1 MAEDTIVEIYTDGAC
16 SGNPGPGGWG
26 VVLRYGG
33 TEKELYGG
41 EPDTTNNRMELTA
54 AIEALGALKRPM
66 QVRLH
71 TDSTY
76 LRNGITDWIANWKAN
91 GWRTKARKPVA
102 NVDLWQTLDE
112 LAVRHEIAWLWVK
125 AHNGDEGNE
134 RADTLAQLG
143 VDQVRPN
150 P

>member
-1 MAEDTIVEIYTDGAC
+1 MADDNMVEIYTDGAC

-26 VVLRYGG
+26 VVLRYRG

-54 AIEALGALKRPM
+54 AIEALGALKRPSC
-66 QVRLH
+66 VRLH

-76 LRNGITDWIANWKAN
+76 LRNGITQWIANWKAN

-112 LAVRHEIAWLWVK
+112 LAAKHEIAWLWVK

-143 VDQVRPN
+143 VDQVRPD
-150 P
+150 